1 MLTIKTSVT
10 NIHVIEYIILT
21 SEKLIEAGME
31 AAIGCS
37 SHGSNSSAS
46 DGIADDFSID
56 EDDDMSDIYRE
67 EYEKYNY

>member
-1 MLTIKTSVT
+1 M
-10 NIHVIEYIILT
+10 
-21 SEKLIEAGME
+21 KLIQAGME